1 MKKQCMSVIPI
12 RQGLLLSDRDREV
25 ADVAY
30 DLWLGGA
37 FRGGSPQEALL
48 IAMRKVRGKFP
59 TDLFVMPKRAP
70 VLSIRSEPGA
80 SQCDRIFGKGPQ

>member
-30 DLWLGGA
+30 DLWLVGA

-48 IAMRKVRGKFP
+48 TAMRKVRGKSS
-59 TDLFVMPKRAP
+59 TDLFVVPKRAP
-70 VLSIRSEPGA
+70 VLSIRSELGA
-80 SQCDRIFGKGPQ
+80 PQCDRIFGKGPR